1 MKDSLKN
8 KKPTKQKKKKKRS
21 KLAKN
26 LIIGFYSF
34 TLFCLLS
41 GFAGA
46 GFIYFH
52 YSQDLPDVRELRNYH
67 PSTITQI
74 YSDVDEKIA
83 EFYIEKRIM
92 TPLEDI
98 PLALKQASLAVED
111 SNFYYHFGID
121 PKAIFRAF
129 ITNLKA
135 GRVVEGGS
143 TITQQLSK
151 TLFLS
156 RERKL
161 PRKIKEAILSVRMEL
176 VFTKDE
182 ILEMYLNQIY
192 YGHGSYGVEAAAR
205 TYFGKGV
212 ADLSIAECAMIASL
226 PKAPNHYSPY
236 KDPQRGRKRRNRT
249 IRRMAYLSFI
259 TKEEAK
265 TAIKENF
272 NLVEVT
278 NMLNR
283 APYFVEHIR
292 QFLEEKYGSSKL
304 YRGGLKVYTT
314 LNIDLEESAQR
325 AIKENLRISDKRYG
339 YRGPM
344 GNVDLS
350 KGELAIQEALI
361 KMNHFGKD
369 EGITEGTIIKGVVIS
384 VEEKQVSVYLGPDEG
399 TIDILDMNWARP
411 PNTKL
416 DGRWVKIKR
425 PNEALS
431 PGDLI
436 WVKPLK
442 IKQGSQNWALSLE
455 QEPEVEG
462 SLVSLDPKTG
472 QIKAMVGGYDFSKS
486 QFNRAVQAIRQPGSA
501 FKPIIYAAAIK
512 EGYSPS
518 SIIIDSPI
526 IFKEKENAFNKWKPV
541 NFEEKFYGPT
551 SLRTALT
558 HSRNVVTV
566 KLMQKIGIKGTIR
579 LAKSLGISTNLEEN
593 LSISLG
599 SSGLTLFQLTSAYSA
614 FANNGTLVK
623 PTSVRNIQNRKG
635 ETLYT
640 SNLEITQPISPGVA
654 YTITNLLKSVVEHG
668 TGKKVRVLN
677 RPVAGKTG
685 TTNNYVD
692 AWFMGFT
699 PELVTGV
706 WVGKDKDEPLGRNET
721 GSRAAIPIWLQ
732 YMQEALVDSPITN
745 FQIPREI
752 QYLRVQPE
760 TGEPASF
767 NEPGSQFEIFLQEH
781 YGDWQTPVKSWNGA
795 VDNPTLVPN
804 QQTLS
809 IILTKYSNLNGQ

>member
-1 MKDSLKN
+1 MKKSLKN
-8 KKPTKQKKKKKRS
+8 QKPARSKKKKERS
-21 KLAKN
+21 KFVKIFLVT
-26 LIIGFYSF
+26 FYSL
-34 TLFCLLS
+34 TLFGLIA
-41 GFAGA
+41 GFIGA

-52 YSQDLPDVRELRNYH
+52 YSKDLPDVRELKNYH

-74 YSDVDEKIA
+74 YSSGDEKIA

-92 TPLEDI
+92 IPLEDI
-98 PLALKQASLAVED
+98 PLALKQAALAVED

-156 RERKL
+156 RERTL
-161 PRKIKEAILSVRMEL
+161 TRKIKEAILAIRLEL

-192 YGHGSYGVEAAAR
+192 YGHGSYGVEAASR

-212 ADLSIAECAMIASL
+212 AEISIAECAMIASL

-236 KDPQRGRKRRNRT
+236 KDPERARKRRNHT

-259 TKEEAK
+259 SKEESEQAMN
-265 TAIKENF
+265 EEF
-272 NLVEVT
+272 HLGEVT
-278 NMLNR
+278 DMLNR

-292 QFLEEKYGSSKL
+292 QFLQEEYGASKL

-314 LNIDLEESAQR
+314 LDIDLQESAQKSV
-325 AIKENLRISDKRYG
+325 IENLRVADKRYG
-339 YRGPM
+339 YRGPIKTLY
-344 GNVDLS
+344 LS
-350 KGELAIQEALI
+350 RGELALQETLV
-361 KMNHFGKD
+361 KLNNFDKG
-369 EGITEGTIIKGVVIS
+369 ESITEGKIIKGVVMS
-384 VEEKQVSVYLGPDEG
+384 VDEKQAEVLLGPDQG

-411 PNTKL
+411 PNTRL
-416 DGRWVKIKR
+416 DGRWSKIHR
-425 PNEALS
+425 PGEALS

-436 WVKPLK
+436 WVKP
-442 IKQGSQNWALSLE
+442 IRFADSGWALALE

-501 FKPIIYAAAIK
+501 FKPIIYAAAIN

-526 IFKEKENAFNKWKPV
+526 IFKEKEDAFDRWKPV

-566 KLMQKIGIKGTIR
+566 KLMQNIGIKGTIK
-579 LAKSLGISTNLEEN
+579 LAKKLGISSNMEQN

-599 SSGLTLFQLTSAYSA
+599 SSGLTLFELTSAYSA
-614 FANNGTLVK
+614 FANNGNLIK
-623 PTSVRNIQNRKG
+623 PSAIRNIQNRKG
-635 ETLYT
+635 EILYT
-640 SNLEITQPISPGVA
+640 SNPEISQPISPAVA
-654 YTITNLLKSVVEHG
+654 YTITSLLQSVVEHG
-668 TGKKVRVLN
+668 TGKKVKALN

-692 AWFMGFT
+692 AWFMGYT

-706 WVGKDKDEPLGRNET
+706 WVGKDKDEPLGKNET

-732 YMQEALVDSPITN
+732 YMQDALINKPVTN
-745 FQIPREI
+745 FPVPRDI

-760 TGEPASF
+760 TGEPATF
-767 NEPGSQFEIFLQEH
+767 NEPGSTFEIFSQDHLPENEEPFIE
-781 YGDWQTPVKSWNGA
+781 DVFEDTF
-795 VDNPTLVPN
+795 
-804 QQTLS
+804 
-809 IILTKYSNLNGQ
+809 

>member
-1 MKDSLKN
+1 MKKALKN
-8 KKPTKQKKKKKRS
+8 QKPIRLKKKKKRS
-21 KLAKN
+21 KLGKI
-26 LIIGFYSF
+26 LIITFYSI
-34 TLFCLLS
+34 TLFCLIA
-41 GFAGA
+41 GFTGA

-52 YSQDLPDVRELRNYH
+52 YSQDLPDVRELKNYH

-74 YSDVDEKIA
+74 YSDEDEKVA

-92 TPLEDI
+92 IPLEDI
-98 PLALKQASLAVED
+98 PMALKQATLAVED

-121 PKAIFRAF
+121 PKATFRAF

-156 RERKL
+156 RERTF
-161 PRKIKEAILSVRMEL
+161 PRKIREAILSVRLEL

-205 TYFGKGV
+205 TYFGRGV
-212 ADLSIAECAMIASL
+212 ADITIAECAMIASL

-236 KDPQRGRKRRNRT
+236 KDAERAQKRRNRT

-259 TKEEAK
+259 TKEEREI
-265 TAIKENF
+265 AINEEF
-272 NLVEVT
+272 HLGEIT
-278 NMLNR
+278 TMLNR

-314 LNIDLEESAQR
+314 LDIGLQESAQK
-325 AIKENLRISDKRYG
+325 AIRKHLRVADKRYG
-339 YRGPM
+339 YRGSL

-350 KGELAIQEALI
+350 RGELSIQEALI
-361 KMNHFGKD
+361 KMNHFEEG
-369 EGITEGTIIKGVVIS
+369 EGITEGNIIKGVVIS
-384 VEEKQVSVYLGPDEG
+384 VDEKQVSVFLGPDEG

-411 PNTKL
+411 PNTQL
-416 DGRWVKIKR
+416 DGRWAKIQR
-425 PNEALS
+425 PSEALY

-436 WVKPLK
+436 WVKPLR
-442 IKQGSQNWALSLE
+442 IIEGGLGWALALE
-455 QEPEVEG
+455 QEPQVEG

-472 QIKAMVGGYDFSKS
+472 QIKAMVGGYSFSKS

-501 FKPIIYAAAIK
+501 FKPLIYAAAIK
-512 EGYSPS
+512 EGFSPA

-526 IFKEKENAFNKWKPV
+526 IFKEKENAFDKWKPV
-541 NFEEKFYGPT
+541 NFEQKFYGPT

-566 KLMQKIGIKGTIR
+566 KLMQNIGIKGTIK
-579 LAKSLGISTNLEEN
+579 LAKSLGITSNMEKN

-614 FANNGTLVK
+614 FANNGTLTK
-623 PTSVRNIQNRKG
+623 PRSIRYIQNRKG
-635 ETLYT
+635 EILYT
-640 SNLEITQPISPGVA
+640 SKPEISHPISPGVA
-654 YTITNLLKSVVEHG
+654 YTITSLLQSVVEHG
-668 TGKKVRVLN
+668 TGKKVKALN

-685 TTNNYVD
+685 TTNNFVD
-692 AWFMGFT
+692 AWVMGYT

-706 WVGKDKDEPLGRNET
+706 WVGKDKDESLGKNET
-721 GSRAAIPIWLQ
+721 GSRTAIPIWLQ
-732 YMQEALVDSPITN
+732 FMQEALVNKPITN
-745 FQIPREI
+745 FQIPSDI
-752 QYLRVQPE
+752 QYLRIRPE
-760 TGEPASF
+760 IGEPASF
-767 NEPGSQFEIFLQEH
+767 NEPGSRFEIFLQD
-781 YGDWQTPVKSWNGA
+781 YLP
-795 VDNPTLVPN
+795 DNVQPFPEDFLESTF
-804 QQTLS
+804 
-809 IILTKYSNLNGQ
+809 

>member
-1 MKDSLKN
+1 MKKSLEN
-8 KKPTKQKKKKKRS
+8 QKPITFKKKKKRS
-21 KLAKN
+21 KLGKI
-26 LIIGFYSF
+26 LIVTFYSI
-34 TLFCLLS
+34 TLFCLIA

-46 GFIYFH
+46 SYIYFH
-52 YSQDLPDVRELRNYH
+52 YSQDLPDVRELKNYH

-74 YSDVDEKIA
+74 YSDGDEKVA

-92 TPLEDI
+92 VPLEDI
-98 PLALKQASLAVED
+98 PLALKQATLAVED
-111 SNFYYHFGID
+111 SNFYYHLGID

-129 ITNLKA
+129 ITNMKA

-156 RERKL
+156 RERTL
-161 PRKIKEAILSVRMEL
+161 PRKIREAILSVRLEL

-205 TYFGKGV
+205 TYFGRGV
-212 ADLSIAECAMIASL
+212 ADITIAECAMIASL

-236 KDPQRGRKRRNRT
+236 KDPKRARKRRNHT
-249 IRRMAYLSFI
+249 IRRMSYLSFI
-259 TKEEAK
+259 TKSEGESALNEE
-265 TAIKENF
+265 F
-272 NLVEVT
+272 HLGEVT
-278 NMLNR
+278 SMLNR

-314 LNIDLEESAQR
+314 LDMDLQESAQKSV
-325 AIKENLRISDKRYG
+325 IKHLRIADKRYG
-339 YRGPM
+339 YRGALD
-344 GNVDLS
+344 NWDLS
-350 KGELAIQEALI
+350 RGELSIQEALI
-361 KMNHFGKD
+361 KMNRFKEG
-369 EGITEGTIIKGVVIS
+369 EGITAGKIIKGVVVS
-384 VEEKQVSVYLGPDEG
+384 VNEKQVSVFLGPDEG
-399 TIDILDMNWARP
+399 TIDIRDMNWARP
-411 PNTKL
+411 PNTRL
-416 DGRWVKIKR
+416 DGRWARIKR
-425 PNEALS
+425 PSEALH

-436 WVKPLK
+436 LVKPLR
-442 IKQGSQNWALSLE
+442 ILEGSLGWALALE
-455 QEPEVEG
+455 QEPDVEG

-472 QIKAMVGGYDFSKS
+472 QVKAMVGGYSFAKS

-512 EGYSPS
+512 EGFSPA

-526 IFKEKENAFNKWKPV
+526 IFKEKEDAFDKWKPV

-566 KLMQKIGIKGTIR
+566 KLMQNIGIKGTIK
-579 LAKSLGISTNLEEN
+579 LAKSLGITSNMERN

-599 SSGLTLFQLTSAYSA
+599 SSGLTLFELTSAYSA
-614 FANNGTLVK
+614 FANNGTLIK
-623 PTSVRNIQNRKG
+623 PRSIRSIQNRKG
-635 ETLYT
+635 EILYT
-640 SNLEITQPISPGVA
+640 AKPEITQPISPGVA
-654 YTITNLLKSVVEHG
+654 YTITSLLQSVVEHG
-668 TGKKVRVLN
+668 TGKKVKVLN

-685 TTNNYVD
+685 TTNNFVD
-692 AWFMGFT
+692 AWFMGYT

-732 YMQEALVDSPITN
+732 FMQEALANKPVTN
-745 FQIPREI
+745 FQMPSEI
-752 QYLRVQPE
+752 QYLKILPE
-760 TGEPASF
+760 TGEITSF
-767 NEPGSQFEIFLQEH
+767 GEPGSQFEIFLQDH
-781 YGDWQTPVKSWNGA
+781 LP
-795 VDNPTLVPN
+795 DNVQPFPESFPEDTF
-804 QQTLS
+804 
-809 IILTKYSNLNGQ
+809 LN

>member
-1 MKDSLKN
+1 MKKSLEN
-8 KKPTKQKKKKKRS
+8 QKPITFKKKKKRS
-21 KLAKN
+21 KLGKI
-26 LIIGFYSF
+26 LIVTFYSI
-34 TLFCLLS
+34 TLFCLIA

-46 GFIYFH
+46 SFIYFH
-52 YSQDLPDVRELRNYH
+52 YSQDLPDVRELKNYH

-74 YSDVDEKIA
+74 YSDGDEKVA

-98 PLALKQASLAVED
+98 PLALKQATLAVED
-111 SNFYYHFGID
+111 SNFYYHLGID

-129 ITNLKA
+129 ITNMKA

-156 RERKL
+156 RERTL
-161 PRKIKEAILSVRMEL
+161 PRKIKEAILSVRLEL

-212 ADLSIAECAMIASL
+212 ADISIAECALIASL

-236 KDPQRGRKRRNRT
+236 KDPKRARKRRNHT
-249 IRRMAYLSFI
+249 IRRMSYLSFI
-259 TKEEAK
+259 TKAEGESALNEE
-265 TAIKENF
+265 F
-272 NLVEVT
+272 NLGEVT
-278 NMLNR
+278 SMLNR

-292 QFLEEKYGSSKL
+292 QFLETKYGSSKL

-314 LNIDLEESAQR
+314 LGMDLQESAQKSV
-325 AIKENLRISDKRYG
+325 IKNLRIADKRYG
-339 YRGPM
+339 YRGALA
-344 GNVDLS
+344 NWDLS
-350 KGELAIQEALI
+350 RGELSIQEALI
-361 KMNHFGKD
+361 KMNRFEEG
-369 EGITEGTIIKGVVIS
+369 EGITAGKVIKGVVIS
-384 VEEKQVSVYLGPDEG
+384 VDEKQASVFLGPDEG
-399 TIDILDMNWARP
+399 TIDIRDMNWARP
-411 PNTKL
+411 PNTRL
-416 DGRWVKIKR
+416 DGRWARIKR
-425 PNEALS
+425 PSEALH

-436 WVKPLK
+436 WVKPLR
-442 IKQGSQNWALSLE
+442 IVEGSLGWALALE
-455 QEPEVEG
+455 QEPDVEG

-472 QIKAMVGGYDFSKS
+472 QVKAMVGGYSFSKS

-512 EGYSPS
+512 EGFSPA

-526 IFKEKENAFNKWKPV
+526 IFKEKEDAFDKWKPV

-566 KLMQKIGIKGTIR
+566 KLMQNIGIKGTIK
-579 LAKSLGISTNLEEN
+579 LAKSLGITSNMERN

-599 SSGLTLFQLTSAYSA
+599 SSGLTLFELTSAYSA
-614 FANNGTLVK
+614 FANNGTLIK
-623 PTSVRNIQNRKG
+623 PRSIRSIQNRKG
-635 ETLYT
+635 EILYT
-640 SNLEITQPISPGVA
+640 AKPEITQPISPGVA
-654 YTITNLLKSVVEHG
+654 YTITSLLQSVVEHG
-668 TGKKVRVLN
+668 TGKKVKVLN

-685 TTNNYVD
+685 TTNNFVD
-692 AWFMGFT
+692 AWFMGYT

-732 YMQEALVDSPITN
+732 FMQEALANKPVTN
-745 FQIPREI
+745 FQMPSEI
-752 QYLRVQPE
+752 QYLKILPE
-760 TGEPASF
+760 TGEITSF
-767 NEPGSQFEIFLQEH
+767 GEPGSQFEIFLQDH
-781 YGDWQTPVKSWNGA
+781 LP
-795 VDNPTLVPN
+795 DNVQPFPESFPEDTF
-804 QQTLS
+804 
-809 IILTKYSNLNGQ
+809 LN

>member
-1 MKDSLKN
+1 MKIF
-8 KKPTKQKKKKKRS
+8 
-21 KLAKN
+21 
-26 LIIGFYSF
+26 LITFYSL
-34 TLFCLLS
+34 TLFGLIA
-41 GFAGA
+41 GFIGA

-52 YSQDLPDVRELRNYH
+52 YSKDLPDVRELKNYH

-74 YSDVDEKIA
+74 YSSGDEKIA

-92 TPLEDI
+92 IPLENI
-98 PLALKQASLAVED
+98 PLALKQAALAVED

-135 GRVVEGGS
+135 GHVVEGGS

-156 RERKL
+156 RERTL
-161 PRKIKEAILSVRMEL
+161 PRKIKEAILAVRLEL
-176 VFTKDE
+176 VFSKDE

-192 YGHGSYGVEAAAR
+192 YGHGSYGVEAASR

-212 ADLSIAECAMIASL
+212 ADITIAECAMIASL

-236 KDPQRGRKRRNRT
+236 KDPERARKRRNHT

-259 TKEEAK
+259 TKEESKQAM
-265 TAIKENF
+265 EEEF
-272 NLVEVT
+272 HLGEVT

-314 LNIDLEESAQR
+314 LDIDLQESAQK
-325 AIKENLRISDKRYG
+325 AVIENLKVADKRYG
-339 YRGPM
+339 YRGPL
-344 GNVDLS
+344 GTLYLS
-350 KGELAIQEALI
+350 KGELALQEALI
-361 KMNHFGKD
+361 KMNHFDEG
-369 EGITEGTIIKGVVIS
+369 EGITEGNIIKGVVWS
-384 VEEKQVSVYLGPDEG
+384 VGEKQAEVLLGTDQG

-411 PNTKL
+411 PNTRV
-416 DGRWVKIKR
+416 DGRWSKIKR
-425 PNEALS
+425 PGEALA

-436 WVKPLK
+436 WVKPLRLNDD
-442 IKQGSQNWALSLE
+442 GWALALE

-472 QIKAMVGGYDFSKS
+472 QLKAMVGGYDFSKS

-526 IFKEKENAFNKWKPV
+526 IFKEKEDAFDRWKPV

-566 KLMQKIGIKGTIR
+566 KLMQNIGIKGTIR
-579 LAKSLGISTNLEEN
+579 LAKSLGISSKMEKN

-599 SSGLTLFQLTSAYSA
+599 SSGLTLFDLTSAYSA
-614 FANNGTLVK
+614 FANNGTLIK
-623 PTSVRNIQNRKG
+623 PSAIRNIQNRKG
-635 ETLYT
+635 EVLYT
-640 SNLEITQPISPGVA
+640 STPDVTQPISPGVA
-654 YTITNLLKSVVEHG
+654 YIVTSLMQSVVDHG
-668 TGKKVRVLN
+668 TGKKVKSLN

-692 AWFMGFT
+692 AWFMGYT

-732 YMQEALVDSPITN
+732 YMQEALVNKPVTN
-745 FQIPREI
+745 FQAPRDI
-752 QYLRVQPE
+752 QYLRIQPE

-767 NEPGSQFEIFLQEH
+767 NEPGSKFEIFSQDHLPENEEPFL
-781 YGDWQTPVKSWNGA
+781 GDSLEDTF
-795 VDNPTLVPN
+795 
-804 QQTLS
+804 
-809 IILTKYSNLNGQ
+809 